1 MIVGGWFADPPP
13 EARLKRI
20 WEGPGVRSCQTT
32 LILPFLSTATCS
44 ASDKPA
50 SLERFC
56 GVGENVVPPSTER
69 AKKMSP
75 LTTVLSSQATLTL
88 PPASSAIC
96 GRLELEPP
104 RPLER
109 FLGIGEKVVP
119 LSVERLEKM
128 SKWPG
133 LSFSQTTLIL
143 PPRSTAIC
151 GLLEL
156 PILRE
161 RDLSAGK
168 VAPLSAERL
177 KEMSEWPAV
186 SSSQTTLMLP
196 FSSSAMRG
204 LKEKPELLERFLGV
218 ENVVPPSVE
227 RLNRIFELA

>member
-75 LTTVLSSQATLTL
+75 LTTVLSSQTTLTL

-133 LSFSQTTLIL
+133 LSFSQPTLIL
-143 PPRSTAIC
+143 PPRSPAIC
-151 GLLEL
+151 GVIEEPVGLFETITGVENV
-156 PILRE
+156 P
-161 RDLSAGK
+161 
-168 VAPLSAERL
+168 PPSAERVNTM
-177 KEMSEWPAV
+177 KIPRGMSLF
-186 SSSQTTLMLP
+186 QTTLMLP
-196 FSSSAMRG
+196 LVSTAICCG
-204 LKEKPELLERFLGV
+204 
-218 ENVVPPSVE
+218 SV
-227 RLNRIFELA
+227 